1 MPTPFGNLYVP
12 NITPD
17 DETGIGKWTADEF
30 YRMMHTGISRDGTL
44 LYPAMP
50 FASYTKVT
58 RADSDAIFAYLMS
71 VPPVQP
77 EEPAARAALP
87 VQQARAADRL
97 AHALL
102 QGRRVR
108 RRPEAVGAVESR
120 RLPRRGPRPLR
131 DVPHRDQRA
140 RRLERVEGVRGRDD
154 PEPELVRAVAHVEPR
169 SGARRLGASRTSP
182 TCCRSASRI
191 ARPCTG
197 RWPRSSTTACST

>member
-1 MPTPFGNLYVP
+1 MVCCARARCRSRPRRAPATSATTQVIDRGEYLARAGDCVACHTAPGGKPFAGGRAMATPFGNLYVP

-58 RADSDAIFAYLMS
+58 REDSDAIFAYLH
-71 VPPVQP
+71 VGAAGAA

-87 VQQARAADRL
+87 VQQARAPDRL

-108 RRPEAVGAVESR
+108 ARPEAVGAMEPR
-120 RLPRRGPRPLR
+120 RLPRA
-131 DVPHRDQRA
+131 RA
-140 RRLERVEGVRGRDD
+140 SATARCAT
-154 PEPELVRAVAHVEPR
+154 PPSTR
-169 SGARRLGASRTSP
+169 SAARASRR
-182 TCCRSASRI
+182 RSRA
-191 ARPCTG
+191 G
-197 RWPRSSTTACST
+197 